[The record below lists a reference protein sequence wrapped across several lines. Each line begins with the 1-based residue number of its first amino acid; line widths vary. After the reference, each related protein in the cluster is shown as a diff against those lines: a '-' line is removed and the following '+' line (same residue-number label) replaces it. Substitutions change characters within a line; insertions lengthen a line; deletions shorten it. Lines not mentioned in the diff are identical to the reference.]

1 MIVTPS
7 SAVPLHAQTCGT
19 GGSLSVPKTTKH
31 ALPNIWRLMVY
42 SKRFYGSVVEYEE
55 DLFGSATGEN
65 AWLWH
70 QKHYTSKIDVFSLAC
85 TLVETFCSKARSTPC
100 KREMPLRSPATAK
113 TPAARICRK
122 RLDVATVL
130 LCGGVSVALKHERLV
145 LLVV

>member
-1 MIVTPS
+1 MAPE
-7 SAVPLHAQTCGT
+7 ALHA
-19 GGSLSVPKTTKH
+19 K
-31 ALPNIWRLMVY
+31 NY
-42 SKRFYGSVVEYEE
+42 
-55 DLFGSATGEN
+55 
-65 AWLWH
+65 
-70 QKHYTSKIDVFSLAC
+70 YTPKIDVFSLAC

>member
-1 MIVTPS
+1 
-7 SAVPLHAQTCGT
+7 
-19 GGSLSVPKTTKH
+19 
-31 ALPNIWRLMVY
+31 MVY